1 MKTANYT
8 GTQTATGGNG
18 KYPLSTETLDF
29 IQEQIR
35 LLEALAGIGGTNY
48 ILRLPSNGLDGVA
61 VIYHAPKTDTT
72 ARKGEAE
79 IVYIAASPVYSA
91 TMKYLSVKTTA
102 ETITADGERYLEARV
117 VRTAQFSAKTVA
129 GAENYILSG
138 FANLT
143 GGTFAAF
150 PTNASLAAQLK
161 NVGPT
166 VLTYLK
172 DILAEKLT
180 AKTQKGVTREQ
191 LDKLK
196 TACVLSCVD
205 SYAFFGS
212 TAYTVVV
219 TEQGGT
225 MVRQELIQGQDQRYV
240 RTFNGSTWGT
250 WVQQL
255 ETAMHL
261 DVKIVGSTVYLR
273 HGALPS
279 DCDIVLLRKKKR
291 SARRATG
298 GPNSYTKNRG
308 KVKKRQPKR
317 QYVHFKGIKLTKGE
331 PGKWY
336 VPKCIAVADK
346 AKDGN
351 LIGKE
356 MPTLCASLFYVGA
369 DGMNRVQGVR
379 KKLILK
385 STANKKGTAH
395 RAFVPIGVQIA
406 RLKPT
411 GGKDSGGEIV
421 RMKYRVSQE
430 GHRDPKTKKISYSWR
445 RTFSQD

>member
-29 IQEQIR
+29 IQEQIH

-48 ILRLPSNGLDGVA
+48 ILRLPGNGLDVVA
-61 VIYHAPKTDTT
+61 VIYHDPKTDTT

-240 RTFNGSTWGT
+240 RTFNGATWGT

>member
-29 IQEQIR
+29 IQEQIH

-48 ILRLPSNGLDGVA
+48 ILRLPGNGLDGVA
-61 VIYHAPKTDTT
+61 VIYHDPKTDTT

-240 RTFNGSTWGT
+240 RTFNGATWGT